1 MTPEELAWSFVS
13 KVCELQCSERE
24 NCTCFNEIA
33 QAIRSAEQAR
43 DERAAKIVEAEC
55 KRVLAQQK
63 PDADPMSFDASVNL
77 NLRMVTVLLPE
88 IAAAIRAHDT
98 PS

>member
-43 DERAAKIVEAEC
+43 DERAAKIAETMGIKMRERYSERDC
-55 KRVLAQQK
+55 EEVG
-63 PDADPMSFDASVNL
+63 D
-77 NLRMVTVLLPE
+77 E
-88 IAAAIRAHDT
+88 IAAAIRAPDT
-98 PS
+98 TPAMEV